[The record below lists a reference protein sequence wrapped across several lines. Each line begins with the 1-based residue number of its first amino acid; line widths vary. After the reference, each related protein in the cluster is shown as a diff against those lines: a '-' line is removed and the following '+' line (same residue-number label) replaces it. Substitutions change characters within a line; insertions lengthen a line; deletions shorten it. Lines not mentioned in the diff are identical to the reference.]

1 MSYVDDRDR
10 IVTRIAYQMAK
21 RWLVSRGVVGE
32 TLSAEI
38 LRLTP
43 YFIEEAGM
51 IWDGGLAEQGRI
63 EEEKRLG
70 S

>member
-21 RWLVSRGVVGE
+21 RWLVSRGAEGE
-32 TLSAEI
+32 GLREEI
-38 LRLTP
+38 RRQSVYFLT
-43 YFIEEAGM
+43 EAGI
-51 IWDGGLAEQGRI
+51 IWDEGLAEQGRI

-70 S
+70 G